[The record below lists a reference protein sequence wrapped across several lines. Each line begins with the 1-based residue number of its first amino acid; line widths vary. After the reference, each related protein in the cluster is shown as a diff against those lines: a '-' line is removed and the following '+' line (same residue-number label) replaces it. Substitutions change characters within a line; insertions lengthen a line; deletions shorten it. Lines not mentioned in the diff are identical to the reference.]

1 MEDLL
6 NNIIFPLIT
15 SFVITYFSIPK
26 IIHFSRKS
34 RLYASVGDRD
44 SHEGKIPIFGG
55 VAIFSGI
62 LLSSNSTEIS
72 ILDFLFFIFFEA
84 YILNY
89 YKYLLDYLLAFYL
102 MMCHYFS

>member
-62 LLSSNSTEIS
+62 LFSLLFWSDLLEVQFILIS
-72 ILDFLFFIFFEA
+72 LLIVFFIGILDDLLSLSARYLI
-84 YILNY
+84 
-89 YKYLLDYLLAFYL
+89 KY
-102 MMCHYFS
+102 